1 MDELN
6 PMNCTEELLR
16 MKTDELKLK
25 TTRNLSIAFSRFFS
39 LFVIM
44 IMLMLSLLAF
54 AFGGVLLLGD
64 IIGSYA
70 AGAFIVG
77 GIFLVALIVL
87 LCLRKKLFLNSFVR
101 LFIKMFYGED

>member
-44 IMLMLSLLAF
+44 IMLMLVLLAF

>member
-1 MDELN
+1 
-6 PMNCTEELLR
+6 MNYTEELIG

>member
-6 PMNCTEELLR
+6 PMSCTEEIIG
-16 MKTDELKLK
+16 MKADELKLK
-25 TTRNLSIAFSRFFS
+25 TTKNLSITFSRFFS
-39 LFVIM
+39 LFVIL
-44 IMLMLSLLAF
+44 IMLMLTLLAF

-64 IIGSYA
+64 IIGNYA

-77 GIFLVALIVL
+77 GIFLIALIIL

-101 LFIKMFYGED
+101 LFIKLFYGKD

>member
-1 MDELN
+1 MDDQNPLNCTDELVG
-6 PMNCTEELLR
+6 
-16 MKTDELKLK
+16 MKADELKLK

-44 IMLMLSLLAF
+44 IMLMLTLLAF

-101 LFIKMFYGED
+101 LFIKLFYGED

>member
-16 MKTDELKLK
+16 MKSDELKLK

-44 IMLMLSLLAF
+44 IMLMLVLLAF

>member
-16 MKTDELKLK
+16 IKTDELKLK

-44 IMLMLSLLAF
+44 IMLMLVLLAF

>member
-1 MDELN
+1 
-6 PMNCTEELLR
+6 MNCTEELLR
-16 MKTDELKLK
+16 IKTDELKLK

-44 IMLMLSLLAF
+44 IMLMLVLLAF